1 MTVKDS
7 LSTDLKEAMR
17 QADVLRRSV
26 IRMLSAEIHNQEIE
40 DKKELDDEAVI
51 RVLTK
56 QAKQR
61 RESIESFGIGGRD
74 DLVQKE
80 KQELNIILN
89 YLPEQMDTDTITKI
103 VQESI
108 DEAGVTDV
116 KNIGMVMRVVM
127 PKVKGK
133 ADGRQVQKIA
143 SQLLQDQDMDN
154 S

>member
-17 QADVLRRSV
+17 QGDVLRRSV

-143 SQLLQDQDMDN
+143 LQLLQDQDMDN

>member
-17 QADVLRRSV
+17 QGDVLRRSV

-133 ADGRQVQKIA
+133 N
-143 SQLLQDQDMDN
+143 LQAWF
-154 S
+154 

>member
-17 QADVLRRSV
+17 QGDVLRRSV

-116 KNIGMVMRVVM
+116 RNIGMVMRVVM

>member
-1 MTVKDS
+1 
-7 LSTDLKEAMR
+7 MR
-17 QADVLRRSV
+17 QGDVLRRSV

>member
-17 QADVLRRSV
+17 QGDVLRRSV

-40 DKKELDDEAVI
+40 DKKELDDEAVT
-51 RVLTK
+51 RVLPK

-80 KQELNIILN
+80 QQELNIILN
-89 YLPEQMDTDTITKI
+89 YLPEQMDTDAITKM

-108 DEAGVTDV
+108 DEA
-116 KNIGMVMRVVM
+116 N
-127 PKVKGK
+127 GK
-133 ADGRQVQKIA
+133 TSK
-143 SQLLQDQDMDN
+143 SLQRGGD
-154 S
+154 

>member
-17 QADVLRRSV
+17 QGDVLRRSV

-89 YLPEQMDTDTITKI
+89 YLPEQMDTDAITKM

-116 KNIGMVMRVVM
+116 KNIGMVMRIVM

>member
-17 QADVLRRSV
+17 QGDVLRRSV

-56 QAKQR
+56 QVKQR

>member
-17 QADVLRRSV
+17 HGDVPRRSV
-26 IRMLSAEIHNQEIE
+26 IRMLLAEIHNQEIE

-61 RESIESFGIGGRD
+61 RESIESFEMGGRD

-80 KQELNIILN
+80 KLELNIILN
-89 YLPEQMDTDTITKI
+89 YLPEQMDTDSIKRI

-108 DEAGVTDV
+108 DESGVTDV
-116 KNIGMVMRVVM
+116 KSIGMVMRVVM
-127 PKVKGK
+127 PKVKGR
-133 ADGRQVQKIA
+133 ADGRLVQKLA
-143 SQLLQDQDMDN
+143 SQILQDMDT

>member
-17 QADVLRRSV
+17 QGDVLRRSV

-40 DKKELDDEAVI
+40 DKKELDAEAVI

>member
-17 QADVLRRSV
+17 QGDVLRRSV

-143 SQLLQDQDMDN
+143 SQHLQDQDMDN

>member
-1 MTVKDS
+1 MTVKDT
-7 LSTDLKEAMR
+7 LSNDLKEAMR
-17 QADVLRRSV
+17 QKDVLRRSV

-40 DKKELDDEAVI
+40 DKKELDDEAVL

-61 RESIESFGIGGRD
+61 RESIESFEIGGRD

-80 KQELNIILN
+80 KSELEIILS
-89 YLPEQMDTDTITKI
+89 YLPEQMDTDSIRRI

-108 DEAGVTDV
+108 DETGVIDV
-116 KNIGMVMRVVM
+116 QSIGRVMRVVM
-127 PKVKGK
+127 PKVKGR
-133 ADGRQVQKIA
+133 ADGRVVQKLA
-143 SQLLQDQDMDN
+143 LQILHNMAE

>member
-17 QADVLRRSV
+17 QGDVLRRSV